1 MNYDEAVAEVVAK
14 RDNLVI
20 STEKALAAAER
31 AKPVLQKLKQMGFEP
46 NIYLQTWN
54 WLGMAWGEAS
64 ISVKLQDQDSWA
76 CALPIMEGL
85 EELGFLQESWRSHD
99 DAKNFA
105 RSFTASSTLEGD
117 SWKEEVKI
125 RITVMLREGN
135 TGGCRRV
142 FVGTE
147 KETTTTETEKYEL
160 VCDEET
166 PA

>member
-1 MNYDEAVAEVVAK
+1 MNLDEAIAEVVEE
-14 RDNLVI
+14 RNRRNL
-20 STEKALAAAER
+20 SAEKALAAGER
-31 AKPVLQKLKQMGFEP
+31 AKPILLKLEQMGLEP
-46 NIYLQTWN
+46 SVYLQTWC
-54 WLGMAWGEAS
+54 WIEMAWGEAQL
-64 ISVKLQDQDSWA
+64 SVRLQEQDSWA
-76 CALPIMEGL
+76 CALPIMEGV
-85 EELGFLQESWRSHD
+85 EEFGFLSESWVSYD

-117 SWKEEVKI
+117 GWKEEVMV

-142 FVGTE
+142 YVGTE